1 MSSQA
6 ADLAHRLARDAE
18 AVCRHYLSN
27 GRREGH
33 YWLAGDVRNTP
44 GRSLFVRLKGPEYG
58 RGAAGKWTD
67 AATGEHGDLLD
78 LIAMNRGLD
87 RLRDVLIEARC
98 FLALP
103 RTASK
108 LGSFRPATVPG
119 GSPESARRLFA
130 MSRPVSGTLAEAYL
144 RKRGITVLHGTGALR
159 FHPRCYYRP
168 HAVPFTE
175 TWPTGTWPALI
186 AAVTDLTGNITGA
199 HRTYL
204 DPSGAGKAPIDTPRR
219 AIGQLLGN
227 GVRFGVAGDVLAAG
241 EGIETMLSLRIV
253 MPSLAM
259 VAALSASHLAAL
271 LFPPGLR
278 RLYVARDN
286 DPAGGAA
293 MTALT
298 SKAQAAGIRLLAL
311 SPKLGDFN
319 DDLQHLGLDEL
330 RAALRVQLAPEDAAR
345 LMAIENGTGMGR

>member
-1 MSSQA
+1 M
-6 ADLAHRLARDAE
+6 
-18 AVCRHYLSN
+18 N
-27 GRREGH
+27 
-33 YWLAGDVRNTP
+33 
-44 GRSLFVRLKGPEYG
+44 
-58 RGAAGKWTD
+58 
-67 AATGEHGDLLD
+67 GDLLD

-103 RTASK
+103 R
-108 LGSFRPATVPG
+108 PAPKPDSIQRQVTVPS

-130 MSRPVSGTLAEAYL
+130 MSRPVFGTIAEAYM
-144 RKRGITVLHGTGALR
+144 RKRGITALHGTGALR

-168 HAVPFTE
+168 HAGA
-175 TWPTGTWPALI
+175 PTRTWPALI
-186 AAVTDLTGNITGA
+186 AAVTDLTGAITGA

-204 DPSGAGKAPIDTPRR
+204 DPSGAGKAPVETPRR
-219 AIGQLLGN
+219 AMGQLLGN

-241 EGIETMLSLRIV
+241 EGIETMLSLRSV
-253 MPSLAM
+253 VPFLPM
-259 VAALSASHLAAL
+259 VAALSAGHLAAL

-293 MTALT
+293 MKVLT
-298 SKAQAAGIRLLAL
+298 NKAQAAGIELLPL
-311 SPKLGDFN
+311 IPRLGDFN
-319 DDLQHLGLDEL
+319 DDLQHPGLDEL

-345 LMAIENGTGMGR
+345 FMAIENGTGMGR